1 MTAAATIEEVKFVD
15 FDDEFQAKIVAMLV
29 RDSTFARRTEGLI
42 KPSYFDSRAHGFI
55 ANIAL
60 AYFGKYKRAIS
71 EPHVVNM
78 MLTGAKRAG
87 KIRDDVL
94 EECELALPDIFTT
107 DISSRDFVIDQVG
120 EFARHQAIQAAVLSG
135 IELLEKHET
144 GRFEEL
150 MLKAM
155 QVKPHADSTPYD
167 YWSEIESRT
176 QFRTD
181 VKTGKIAP
189 NGLSTGIK
197 GLDAVLYHKGWGK
210 RELTVFMAGAKKGK
224 SFTIWD
230 FGKLQ
235 TLQGR
240 NVLGITLE
248 VSKEILSDR
257 LDASVADQ
265 LIDELNDHIL
275 DVHKSVSA
283 MKGKVGKFMLHEYPT
298 GTFTP
303 NELESLIEM
312 YKAQGIVF
320 DCIVIDYLDIMA
332 PNRWTND
339 EIANS
344 KSVWV
349 DTRAIA
355 QREDLPIISATQT
368 NREGHKSVTSKADQV
383 AEDFNKV
390 RIADLLISIN
400 ATEEEIA
407 KGEARMF
414 FAASRNQ
421 KGEFSIRIKRD
432 LSRGHAFKEV
442 LGYE

>member
-1 MTAAATIEEVKFVD
+1 MATTATEEVKFVD
-15 FDDEFQAKIVAMLV
+15 FDTDFQAKIVAMLV

-55 ANIAL
+55 ANLAL
-60 AYFGKYKRAIS
+60 AYFSKYKRAIA
-71 EPHVVNM
+71 EVHIINM
-78 MLTGAKRAG
+78 MLVAAKRSG
-87 KIRDDVL
+87 RLRDDVA
-94 EECELALPDIFTT
+94 EECELALPEIFTT
-107 DISSRDFVIDQVG
+107 DVSARDFVIDQVG
-120 EFARHQAIQAAVLSG
+120 EFARHQAIQAAVLDG
-135 IELLEKHET
+135 ISLLEKHET

-150 MLKAM
+150 MMKAM
-155 QVKPHADSTPYD
+155 QVKPHADSVPYD
-167 YWSEIESRT
+167 YWEEIESRT

-197 GLDAVLYHKGWGK
+197 GMDAVLYHKGWGK

-240 NVLGITLE
+240 NVLGVTLE

-265 LIDELNDHIL
+265 LIDELNDHIMT
-275 DVHKSVSA
+275 VHRSVSG
-283 MKGKVGKFMLHEYPT
+283 MKGKVGKFMLHEYPS

-312 YKAQGIVF
+312 YKAQGVVF
-320 DCIVIDYLDIMA
+320 DAIVIDYLDIMA
-332 PNRWTND
+332 PNRWTSD

-344 KSVWV
+344 KSVWIDV
-349 DTRAIA
+349 RAIA

-400 ATEEEIA
+400 ATEEEMA